1 MEHGRDVRLH
11 GWPSGR
17 EILYV
22 VDLPGTMQ
30 GLGLMVELARRE
42 PRRDG
47 RWSKA
52 KPLKVRAGETLALPD
67 AADRKILALLLG
79 PGDLYGYHPGCYSP
93 YSPVSYRYRLS
104 GALQET
110 LIPLMCQTGRCVLRA
125 EPGDEEMPALRWD
138 DGTPWE
144 CWLEARRDP
153 SGTRYIVT
161 ASLRRG
167 DERLALSAPLML
179 AAGGLVF
186 TEDRVAR
193 LDDSGVFPCIVQWRQ
208 HDTLM
213 VPVDQGQA
221 WLEEMLSLPRMPR
234 LDLPEALRYEEV
246 RPVPRPRLR
255 VETARDHLGDNRLRG
270 DLSFDYD
277 GTVVPADRPGPGILQ
292 VNPRRV
298 LLRDPDAERAAGRR
312 LTRLGFREQTY
323 YLGAVAK
330 TALAL
335 APRHLPHVVRTLLE
349 TGWEVEA
356 EGRLYRR
363 PGAIRIEVSSGV
375 DWFDLHGRVDFDG
388 AVATLPELLAALR
401 RGENAVRLGDGTFGI
416 LPEEWLNRCGVLAG
430 FGVAQDGHL
439 RFRRS
444 QVGLLDALLASQ
456 PEATC
461 DEAFAR
467 ARDELRRFDGIAAVD
482 PPPGFTGELR
492 PYQREGVGW
501 LHFLRRFGFGGC
513 LADDMGLGKTVMVL
527 ALLESRR
534 EQRER
539 PGPSLVVVPRSLVFN
554 WKQEAARFTPRL
566 RVLDHTGVDRGRRTD
581 HFDGHDLVIT
591 TYGTLR
597 RDAALFRDVRF
608 DYVILDEAQA
618 IKNAET
624 DAAKAARL
632 LQGDHRLALSGTPV
646 ENHLGELWS
655 LFEFLNPGMLGAASA
670 FRGEGA
676 LARNP
681 DEHTRR
687 LLARALR
694 PFILRRTKDQV
705 ARDLPRKVE
714 QTLYCELELP
724 QRALYDELREHYRR
738 SLLDRIA
745 RDGIDRA
752 KIQILEALLRLRQAA
767 CHPGLLD
774 RARIAEP
781 SAKID
786 LLLPRLAEVL
796 DEGHKALVFSQFT
809 SLLAIVRERLD
820 RERVRY
826 AYLDGR
832 TRDRATAVQRF
843 QRDPDCRLFLVSLRA
858 GGLGLNLTAADYV
871 FLLDPWWNP
880 AVEAQAIDR
889 SHRIG
894 QTRQVFAY
902 RLIARGTIE
911 EKILELQR
919 TKRELADAI
928 ISADNSVIR
937 GLTREDLELL
947 LA

>member
-1 MEHGRDVRLH
+1 MARRRGSRASRSSRPGLWAEPRASAEDLDGPVPWEDEDWLDVDEDDPAGPGPPLT
-11 GWPSGR
+11 SF
-17 EILYV
+17 
-22 VDLPGTMQ
+22 LPG
-30 GLGLMVELARRE
+30 A
-42 PRRDG
+42 
-47 RWSKA
+47 
-52 KPLKVRAGETLALPD
+52 
-67 AADRKILALLLG
+67 
-79 PGDLYGYHPGCYSP
+79 
-93 YSPVSYRYRLS
+93 
-104 GALQET
+104 
-110 LIPLMCQTGRCVLRA
+110 
-125 EPGDEEMPALRWD
+125 PAL
-138 DGTPWE
+138 
-144 CWLEARRDP
+144 
-153 SGTRYIVT
+153 
-161 ASLRRG
+161 
-167 DERLALSAPLML
+167 
-179 AAGGLVF
+179 
-186 TEDRVAR
+186 
-193 LDDSGVFPCIVQWRQ
+193 
-208 HDTLM
+208 
-213 VPVDQGQA
+213 
-221 WLEEMLSLPRMPR
+221 
-234 LDLPEALRYEEV
+234 
-246 RPVPRPRLR
+246 
-255 VETARDHLGDNRLRG
+255 
-270 DLSFDYD
+270 
-277 GTVVPADRPGPGILQ
+277 
-292 VNPRRV
+292 
-298 LLRDPDAERAAGRR
+298 
-312 LTRLGFREQTY
+312 
-323 YLGAVAK
+323 
-330 TALAL
+330 
-335 APRHLPHVVRTLLE
+335 
-349 TGWEVEA
+349 
-356 EGRLYRR
+356 
-363 PGAIRIEVSSGV
+363 
-375 DWFDLHGRVDFDG
+375 
-388 AVATLPELLAALR
+388 
-401 RGENAVRLGDGTFGI
+401 I
-416 LPEEWLNRCGVLAG
+416 LPEEWLKRYGVLAG

-439 RFRRS
+439 RFSRT

-461 DEAFAR
+461 DEVFAR

-482 PPPGFTGELR
+482 PPPGFAGELR

-501 LHFLRRFGFGGC
+501 LHFLRRFRFGGC
-513 LADDMGLGKTVMVL
+513 LADDMGLGKTIMVL

-539 PGPSLVVVPRSLVFN
+539 PGPSLVIVPRSLVFN

-566 RVLDHTGVDRGRRTD
+566 RVLDHTGVDRARRTD

-618 IKNAET
+618 VKNPDT

-655 LFEFLNPGMLGAASA
+655 LFEFINPGMLGAASA

-687 LLARALR
+687 LLARAPR

-705 ARDLPRKVE
+705 ARDLPPKVE

-820 RERVRY
+820 REWVPGRPHARPGHRGPAVPAGSRLQALPRQLAGRGPRAQPHRRRVRVPVGPVVEP
-826 AYLDGR
+826 GR
-832 TRDRATAVQRF
+832 GGTGHRPEPPHLP
-843 QRDPDCRLFLVSLRA
+843 DPAGLRL
-858 GGLGLNLTAADYV
+858 
-871 FLLDPWWNP
+871 P
-880 AVEAQAIDR
+880 A
-889 SHRIG
+889 HRP
-894 QTRQVFAY
+894 
-902 RLIARGTIE
+902 
-911 EKILELQR
+911 
-919 TKRELADAI
+919 
-928 ISADNSVIR
+928 
-937 GLTREDLELL
+937 
-947 LA
+947 